1 MREIKFKIYD
11 KELKETHIEELQD
24 LCEDDYWYDGETDM
38 WSVLYDGT
46 HEQERFV
53 ISLYTGLKDKN
64 GVEIYEGDIVKI
76 IVELI
81 SREEIEKGTEEYI
94 GTVTYDADD
103 TRYKIITSKDYEF
116 TLSLEDDLEV
126 IGNVWENG
134 DLLEGE

>member
-1 MREIKFKIYD
+1 MREIKFRGKQT
-11 KELKETHIEELQD
+11 KPIESIWQYGD
-24 LCEDDYWYDGETDM
+24 LLHSKDNKTYIQNITCMEVDESTLG
-38 WSVLYDGT
+38 
-46 HEQERFV
+46 QF
-53 ISLYTGLKDKN
+53 TGLKDKN

>member
-1 MREIKFKIYD
+1 MREIIFRGKSEVTGKWCYGNLQLR
-11 KELKETHIEELQD
+11 KNETAIITPDE
-24 LCEDDYWYDGETDM
+24 
-38 WSVLYDGT
+38 SVLGT
-46 HEQERFV
+46 YGKVDRETVGQ
-53 ISLYTGLKDKN
+53 YTGLKDKN

-81 SREEIEKGTEEYI
+81 SREKIENETEEYI

-126 IGNVWENG
+126 IGNIYENK

>member
-64 GVEIYEGDIVKI
+64 GVEIYEGDIVKVDVDI
-76 IVELI
+76 AIVEYSDDYSGFIL
-81 SREEIEKGTEEYI
+81 KPI
-94 GTVTYDADD
+94 GDYYFDSSMLAHNLD
-103 TRYKIITSKDYEF
+103 IIDK
-116 TLSLEDDLEV
+116 V
-126 IGNVWENG
+126 IGNIYENPE
-134 DLLEGE
+134 LLEGK